1 MSKTQTS
8 HEPSPAE
15 LEHAAAPADARA
27 PEGQASGGHGSDGH
41 AADDHGH
48 GEEALGPI
56 DVQAWGALVLGV
68 AAGLLVVLCLV
79 ISTTLLAPPAI

>member
-15 LEHAAAPADARA
+15 LEHAAAPADAHA
-27 PEGQASGGHGSDGH
+27 PEGQASGGHGS
-41 AADDHGH
+41 DDHGH